1 MKKILKFEDFVFESE
16 IREHELI
23 LEAFNSSVLQKLT
36 ANPKGGIGKAFYDT
50 LSKMGVAA
58 SEITNL
64 EITELDPK
72 DAHKHAKS
80 NPNDILIYFSNTE
93 KPNPYKGRDS
103 YGYSKIEADCVLAVV
118 KGKHWMGLQYDRW
131 ASKKGKA
138 EYTLADANT
147 NNVKTMGIGNYGG
160 GKYDSG
166 ITSFAKI
173 ADISDVVYVINLDA
187 IEARTT
193 KLRLDRKT
201 AKQGAIAFLDDK
213 DFKNQNKARY
223 EAILKERASNTDIDK
238 LIGDAIELLTSQIK
252 DAIASGK
259 KTQYGEAL
267 IGIDKKGREIR
278 MSDASSMMSN
288 ILSDYDRYASSMND
302 AQKSKERWGDKD
314 SYYEQQ
320 AKSYAK
326 SITDRFKKIEDLNY
340 AW

>member
-23 LEAFNSSVLQKLT
+23 LEAFNSSILQKLT
-36 ANPKGGIGKAFYDT
+36 TNKKGGIGKAFYDT

-58 SEITNL
+58 SEVTNL
-64 EITELDPK
+64 DILALEPS

-80 NPNDILIYFSNTE
+80 NPNDILIYYSNQE
-93 KPNPYKGRDS
+93 KENPYAGKDS
-103 YGYSKIEADCVLAVV
+103 YGYKKIEADVVLAVV
-118 KGKHWMGLQYDRW
+118 KGKHWMGLRYDRY
-131 ASKKGKA
+131 ASKGGKA

-147 NNVKTMGIGNYGG
+147 NNVKTMGLGNYGG

-173 ADISDVVYVINLDA
+173 AEISDVVYVIDLNK

-193 KLRLDRKT
+193 QLRLSRKT

-238 LIGDAIELLTSQIK
+238 LIGDAINLLTTQIK

-259 KTQYGEAL
+259 KSIHGEVL
-267 IGIDKKGREIR
+267 IGMDKKGNEIR

-288 ILSDYDRYASSMND
+288 ILSDYDRYARSMND
-302 AQKSKERWGDKD
+302 AQQSKERWGDAD
-314 SYYEQQ
+314 NYYESQ

-326 SITDRFKKIEDLNY
+326 SITDRIKKIEDMNY

>member
-1 MKKILKFEDFVFESE
+1 MKKLLKFEDFVFESE
-16 IREHELI
+16 TREYELI
-23 LEAFNSSVLQKLT
+23 LEAFNSSVLQKISS
-36 ANPKGGIGKAFYDT
+36 NSKGGVGKAFFDT

-64 EITELDPK
+64 DITELDPK

-80 NPNDILIYFSNTE
+80 NPTDILIYFSNEE
-93 KPNPYKGRDS
+93 KPNPYKGKDS
-103 YGYSKIEADCVLAVV
+103 YGYANIQADIVLAVV
-118 KGKHWMGLQYDRW
+118 KGKNWMGLKYDRF
-131 ASKKGKA
+131 ASKGGKA

-173 ADISDVVYVINLDA
+173 AEISDVVYVIDLNK
-187 IEARTT
+187 IEARSTQ
-193 KLRLDRKT
+193 LRLDRKT
-201 AKQGAIAFLDDK
+201 AKEGAISFLDDK

-238 LIGDAIELLTSQIK
+238 LIGDAIDLLSSQIK

-259 KTQYGEAL
+259 KTKYGEAL
-267 IGIDKKGREIR
+267 IGIDKKGNEIR

-288 ILSDYDRYASSMND
+288 LLSDYERYSSSMNSS
-302 AQKSKERWGDKD
+302 QQSKERWGDND
-314 SYYEQQ
+314 TYYDQQ
-320 AKSYAK
+320 AKSHAK
-326 SITDRFKKIEDLNY
+326 SITDRYKKIEDMNY

>member
-1 MKKILKFEDFVFESE
+1 MKKLLKFEDFVFESE
-16 IREHELI
+16 TREYELI
-23 LEAFNSSVLQKLT
+23 LEAFNSSVLQKISS
-36 ANPKGGIGKAFYDT
+36 NSKGGVGKAFFDT

-64 EITELDPK
+64 DITELDPK

-80 NPNDILIYFSNTE
+80 NPTDILIYFSNE
-93 KPNPYKGRDS
+93 DKPNPYKGKDS
-103 YGYSKIEADCVLAVV
+103 YGYANIQADIVLAVV
-118 KGKHWMGLQYDRW
+118 KGKHWMGLKYDRF
-131 ASKKGKA
+131 ATKGGKA
-138 EYTLADANT
+138 EYTLADANS

-173 ADISDVVYVINLDA
+173 AEISDVVYVIDLNK
-187 IEARTT
+187 IEARSTQ
-193 KLRLDRKT
+193 LRLDRKT
-201 AKQGAIAFLDDK
+201 AKEGAISFLDDK

-238 LIGDAIELLTSQIK
+238 LIGDAIDLLSSQIK

-259 KTQYGEAL
+259 KTKYGEAL

-288 ILSDYDRYASSMND
+288 LLSDYDRYASSMND
-302 AQKSKERWGDKD
+302 AQKSKERWGDID
-314 SYYEQQ
+314 TYYDQQ
-320 AKSYAK
+320 AKSHAK
-326 SITDRFKKIEDLNY
+326 SITDRYKKIEDMNY